1 MANESEKT
9 LEALKTAIQME
20 IDGKQFYLKVSRESG
35 NELGKELL
43 RSLAGEEDIH
53 RKKFEEIFENIRTE
67 KSWLPVDFR
76 PDRGKRLRTIFI
88 RASDKTGSNLKAL
101 TTELEAVETAR
112 GMEVKS
118 YDFYKRQ
125 SKKAMF
131 TAEKDFYE
139 TIAAEEQGHQLILQD
154 YYEYL
159 TNPAGWFVKNER
171 PSLEG

>member
-1 MANESEKT
+1 
-9 LEALKTAIQME
+9 
-20 IDGKQFYLKVSRESG
+20 
-35 NELGKELL
+35 
-43 RSLAGEEDIH
+43 
-53 RKKFEEIFENIRTE
+53 
-67 KSWLPVDFR
+67 
-76 PDRGKRLRTIFI
+76 
-88 RASDKTGSNLKAL
+88 
-101 TTELEAVETAR
+101 VETAR

>member
-1 MANESEKT
+1 MANEIEKT

-43 RSLAGEEDIH
+43 QSLAGEEDIH

-139 TIAAEEQGHQLILQD
+139 TIAGEEQGHQLILQD
-154 YYEYL
+154 YYEYM